1 MMGRS
6 TMRIFHR
13 GVTSVLSVGI
23 ALGSGT
29 ASWAA
34 GTSPAPYVSH
44 TRITDQVN
52 VTGPVVVYPALLN
65 GTLSGSGDLYEDNA
79 VIDNGHSHFRLPTAL
94 DGWFQWKKSIA
105 ERYGLRFGG
114 SWGVLWQNY
123 SDSLVGEHNAVGQK
137 FTANISYDLLNRGAP
152 DALAFDMVIEDRGP
166 IGTKLPPLFGGF
178 GAGSLVP
185 TAATWG
191 DFDLGITQAY
201 IRQSLWNNKFQYT
214 IGKIFAPNYINAY
227 PFFDDNRQFFNQTF
241 STDPTIASPLRG
253 FGMVGALYPTNTGLY
268 VQSGMFTVHSDDT
281 GSTIKD
287 FFDKSEHFYSVAV
300 GWSGLSATNS
310 AAPIQARGSMDSD
323 NINLTAW
330 YRNRVQETSEPESYG
345 VAFNF
350 NRMIQK
356 DVMVFVRGGWSE
368 GWRVRSSLSTG
379 LGWRPTEHHNDLFGF
394 GFGWAKPA
402 LDSLRDQWSIESFYR
417 YQLTDNFAITP
428 DIQLVINP
436 ALNPRKDTLWVFGT
450 RARVSF

>member
-1 MMGRS
+1 
-6 TMRIFHR
+6 MRNFHR
-13 GVTSVLSVGI
+13 AVTGVLSAGI
-23 ALGSGT
+23 TLGYSLSCGV
-29 ASWAA
+29 ASAA
-34 GTSPAPYVSH
+34 PVAQVSPSEGAGA
-44 TRITDQVN
+44 
-52 VTGPVVVYPALLN
+52 TGAVDPVVVYPSLLN
-65 GTLSGSGDLYEDNA
+65 GTLSGDGDLYEDQA
-79 VIDNGHSHFRLPTAL
+79 IVGKDQSHFRLPTAL
-94 DGWFQWKKSIA
+94 DGWFQWKKSIS

-114 SWGVLWQNY
+114 SWGILWQNY
-123 SDSLVGEHNAVGQK
+123 SDSLVGERNAVGQK
-137 FTANISYDLLNRGAP
+137 FTANISYDLLNKGAP
-152 DALAFDMVIEDRGP
+152 DALAFDMVVEDRGP
-166 IGTKLPPLFGGF
+166 VGTKLPPLFGGF

-253 FGMVGALYPTNTGLY
+253 FGMVGALYPSNTGLY

-323 NINLTAW
+323 NINFTGW
-330 YRNRVQETSEPESYG
+330 YRNRVDETSEPESYG
-345 VAFNF
+345 IAFNM
-350 NRMIQK
+350 NRMVQK

-379 LGWRPTEHHNDLFGF
+379 IGWRPTEHHNDLFGF

-402 LDSLRDQWSIESFYR
+402 RDILHDQWSIESFYR
-417 YQLTDNFAITP
+417 YQVTDNFAITP

-436 ALNPRKDTLWVFGT
+436 SNSPEKDKLWVFGT
-450 RARVSF
+450 RARVTF